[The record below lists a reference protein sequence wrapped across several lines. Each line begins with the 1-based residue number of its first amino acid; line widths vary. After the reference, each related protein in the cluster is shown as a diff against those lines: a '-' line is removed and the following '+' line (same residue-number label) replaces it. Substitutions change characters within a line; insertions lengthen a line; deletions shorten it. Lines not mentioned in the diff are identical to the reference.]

1 VSYRLGVD
9 VGGTFTDIVLFN
21 EKYKR
26 FYITKILSTPQDQTI
41 GIVEGIKKV
50 VKQVGISY
58 NDISYFIHG
67 TTVATNALLERKGAK
82 TALITTESFR
92 DIFEIGRQKRLDL
105 YDFWAKR
112 PKPPIPRYLI
122 YEVPERILYTG
133 KVIKELDENKA
144 RDIIRE
150 IKKNDIESV
159 AVCFL
164 HSYKNPKNE
173 LRMKELILEEMPGIY
188 ISLSCK
194 ILPEIREYERT
205 CTTSVNAYLMPKVHR
220 YINKLVKE
228 KNSLG
233 IKQNLHIMQS
243 NGGIMSADFAA
254 NRSIHTV
261 FSGPAGGVLAGKY
274 ISKLIGE
281 KNVIT
286 LDMGG
291 TSTDI
296 ALLEN
301 NEIKFTTN
309 GEIGTFPIKVPM
321 IEMHTIGSG
330 GGSIAWIDD
339 GGALR
344 VGPQSAGAVPGPAC
358 YNLGGGK
365 PTVTDANLLL
375 GRLSAENFLGGE
387 KSLSCG
393 KAKIAIEKEIASK
406 INLPYVESAN
416 GIINIVNSNMSGGVR
431 VVSTQKGYDLREFSL
446 IAFGGAGPL
455 HADQLMSEL
464 NMKKVIIPLS
474 PGNFSAIGG
483 MLAEIRYD
491 YVRTNVISIK
501 SITVD
506 EYNEI
511 FDEMKKEAI
520 ENLTEEGFEKEN
532 IVFKT
537 TSDMRYT
544 GQAWELS
551 VPIPINLYSEAE
563 FLKIARDFNRIHKR
577 TYDYILKDEEI
588 VFVNLRL
595 SAIGL
600 IPKIGI
606 NLELSRE
613 ENITKHAYKGDR
625 EIFFDNK
632 FIKCPIYDRGKLML
646 GNVIK
651 GPAVIEEYGSTTIVS
666 PKKKASI
673 DKFKNIIIE
682 REV

>member
-1 VSYRLGVD
+1 VSYRLSVD
-9 VGGTFTDIVLFN
+9 IGGTFTDIVLFN
-21 EKYKR
+21 EKSKR
-26 FYITKILSTPQDQTI
+26 FYITKTPSTPQDQSI
-41 GIVEGIKKV
+41 GIVEGIKKM

-67 TTVATNALLERKGAK
+67 TTVATNALLERKGTK
-82 TALITTESFR
+82 TVLITTEGFR
-92 DIFEIGRQKRLDL
+92 DIFEIGRQRRPDL

-112 PKPPIPRYLI
+112 PNPPIPRYLI

-144 RDIIRE
+144 REIIRE
-150 IKKNDIESV
+150 IKKYDIESV

-188 ISLSCK
+188 ISLSCE
-194 ILPEIREYERT
+194 ILPEIREYERI
-205 CTTSVNAYLMPKVHR
+205 CTTGVNAYLMPKIHR

-228 KNSLG
+228 KKSLG

-281 KNVIT
+281 KNIIT

-344 VGPQSAGAVPGPAC
+344 VGPQSAGAVPGPTC
-358 YNLGGGK
+358 YNLGGEK

-375 GRLSAENFLGGE
+375 GRLSSENFLGGE
-387 KSLSCG
+387 KSLSYE

-406 INLPYVESAN
+406 LNLPYVESAN
-416 GIINIVNSNMSGGVR
+416 GIINIVNSNMSGGVK

-474 PGNFSAIGG
+474 PGNFSAIGE

-491 YVRTNVISIK
+491 YVRTNVVSIK
-501 SITVD
+501 SITIN

-511 FDEMKKEAI
+511 FDKMKKEAI
-520 ENLTEEGFEKEN
+520 ENLAEEGFEKEN
-532 IVFKT
+532 IVFKS
-537 TSDMRYT
+537 TSDMRYA

-551 VPIPINLYSEAE
+551 IPVPINLYSENE

-577 TYDYILKDEEI
+577 TYGYILKDEEI

-600 IPKIGI
+600 IPKIDI

-613 ENITKHAYKGDR
+613 EDITKHAYKGDR
-625 EIFFDNK
+625 EVFFDNK
-632 FIKCPIYDRGKLML
+632 FIKCPIYDRGKLL

-651 GPAVIEEYGSTTIVS
+651 GPAVIEEYGSTIIVS

>member
-1 VSYRLGVD
+1 MSYRLSVD

-26 FYITKILSTPQDQTI
+26 FYITKTPSTPQDQSI
-41 GIVEGIKKV
+41 GIVEGIQKM
-50 VKQVGISY
+50 VKQVGIFY

-67 TTVATNALLERKGAK
+67 TTVATNALLEREGAK
-82 TALITTESFR
+82 TALITTEGFR
-92 DIFEIGRQKRLDL
+92 DIFEIGRQRRPDL
-105 YDFWAKR
+105 YDFWVKR
-112 PKPPIPRYLI
+112 PNPPIPRYLI
-122 YEVPERILYTG
+122 YEVPERTLYTG

-150 IKKNDIESV
+150 IKKNDIESI
-159 AVCFL
+159 AVCLL

-173 LRMKELILEEMPGIY
+173 LRIKELILDEIPGIY
-188 ISLSCK
+188 ISLSCE

-228 KNSLG
+228 KKVLG

-243 NGGIMSADFAA
+243 NGGIMSANFAA
-254 NRSIHTV
+254 KRSIYTV

-309 GEIGTFPIKVPM
+309 GEIGTFPIKISM
-321 IEMHTIGSG
+321 LEMHTIGSG

-358 YNLGGGK
+358 YNLGGK
-365 PTVTDANLLL
+365 NPTVTDTNLLL
-375 GRLSAENFLGGE
+375 GRLSSENFLGGE
-387 KSLSCG
+387 KSLSFE
-393 KAKIAIEKEIASK
+393 KAKTAIEKEIASK
-406 INLPYVESAN
+406 LNLSYVESAN
-416 GIINIVNSNMSGGVR
+416 GIINIVNSNMSGGVK

-474 PGNFSAIGG
+474 PGNFSAIGE

-501 SITVD
+501 SITAN

-511 FDEMKKEAI
+511 FDEMRKEAI
-520 ENLTEEGFEKEN
+520 KNLTEEGFEKEN
-532 IVFKT
+532 IVFKG
-537 TSDMRYT
+537 TSDMRYA

-551 VPIPINLYSEAE
+551 IPVPINLFSAVE
-563 FLKIARDFNRIHKR
+563 FLKIARDFHRIHKR
-577 TYDYILKDEEI
+577 TYGYILKDEEI
-588 VFVNLRL
+588 IFVNLRL

-600 IPKIGI
+600 IPQIDI
-606 NLELSRE
+606 NLELPRE
-613 ENITKHAYKGDR
+613 ENITKHICKGDR
-625 EIFFDNK
+625 KVFFDND
-632 FIKCPIYDRGKLML
+632 FINCPIYDRENLIP

-651 GPAVIEEYGSTTIVS
+651 GPAVIEEYGSNTIVS
-666 PKKKASI
+666 LKKRVCI

>member
-1 VSYRLGVD
+1 VSYRLSVD

-26 FYITKILSTPQDQTI
+26 FYITKILSTPQDQSI
-41 GIVEGIKKV
+41 GIVEGIKKM

-82 TALITTESFR
+82 TALITTEGFR
-92 DIFEIGRQKRLDL
+92 DIFEIGRQRRPDL

-159 AVCFL
+159 AVCLL

-188 ISLSCK
+188 ISLSCE

-358 YNLGGGK
+358 YNLGGEK

-387 KSLSCG
+387 KSLSCE

-431 VVSTQKGYDLREFSL
+431 VASTQKGYDLREFSL

-474 PGNFSAIGG
+474 PGNFSAIGE

-501 SITVD
+501 SITVN

-520 ENLTEEGFEKEN
+520 ENLTEEEFEKEN
-532 IVFKT
+532 IVFKG

-551 VPIPINLYSEAE
+551 IPIPINLYSEAE

-577 TYDYILKDEEI
+577 TYGYILKYEEI

-600 IPKIGI
+600 IPKIDI

-666 PKKKASI
+666 PKKKVSI

>member
-1 VSYRLGVD
+1 MSYRLSVD

-21 EKYKR
+21 EISKS
-26 FYITKILSTPQDQTI
+26 FYTTKISSTPQDQSI

-58 NDISYFIHG
+58 NDIFYFIHG
-67 TTVATNALLERKGAK
+67 TTVATNALLEREGAK
-82 TALITTESFR
+82 TALITTEGFR
-92 DIFEIGRQKRLDL
+92 DIFEIGRQRRPDL

-122 YEVPERILYTG
+122 YEVPERVLYTG
-133 KVIKELDENKA
+133 KVITELNKNKA
-144 RDIIRE
+144 REIIRE
-150 IKKNDIESV
+150 IKKNNVKSV

-173 LRMKELILEEMPGIY
+173 LRMKELILEEMPRIY
-188 ISLSCK
+188 ISLSCE

-205 CTTSVNAYLMPKVHR
+205 CATSVNAYLMPKVHK

-228 KNSLG
+228 KDNLG
-233 IKQNLHIMQS
+233 IKRNLHIMQS

-254 NRSIHTV
+254 KRSIHTV
-261 FSGPAGGVLAGKY
+261 FSGPAGGVLAGRY

-309 GEIGTFPIKVPM
+309 GEIATFPIKVAM

-330 GGSIAWIDD
+330 GGSIAWVDD

-358 YNLGGGK
+358 YSLGGEK

-375 GRLSAENFLGGE
+375 GHLGRENFLGGE
-387 KSLSCG
+387 KLLSYE
-393 KAKIAIEKEIASK
+393 KAKIAIEKKIASK
-406 INLPYVESAN
+406 LNLSCLEIAN
-416 GIINIVNSNMSGGVR
+416 GLINIVNSDMSGGIK

-455 HADQLMSEL
+455 QADQLMSEL

-474 PGNFSAIGG
+474 PGNFSAIGE

-491 YVRTNVISIK
+491 YVRTNVVSIK
-501 SITVD
+501 NITIK

-520 ENLTEEGFEKEN
+520 ENLAEEGFEKEN
-532 IVFKT
+532 IVFKG
-537 TSDMRYT
+537 TSDMRYA
-544 GQAWELS
+544 GQAWELNIP
-551 VPIPINLYSEAE
+551 VPINLYSENE
-563 FLKIARDFNRIHKR
+563 FLKITKEFNRIHKR
-577 TYDYILKDEEI
+577 TYGYILKDGEV

-600 IPKIGI
+600 IPKIDI
-606 NLELSRE
+606 NLKLPMG
-613 ENITKHAYKGDR
+613 ENATNYAYKGDR
-625 EIFFDNK
+625 KVFFNNK
-632 FIKCPIYDRGKLML
+632 FIGCPIYDRSKLMP
-646 GNVIK
+646 GNIIK
-651 GPAVIEEYGSTTIVS
+651 GPVVIEEYGSTTTVS
-666 PKKKASI
+666 CNRKVSI
-673 DKFKNIIIE
+673 DKLKNIIIE
-682 REV
+682 REE